1 MTAVILAGGFGTR
14 IADSCRDLPKPML
27 PVCGKP
33 VLEHQIH
40 ILRREGIQDVC
51 LVTGYLAEKIE
62 SYFADGSQ
70 FGVHITYFREAE
82 PLGTAG
88 ALFHLALKED
98 FLLCSGD
105 LIFDFSLEPMLR
117 QHQQNRALATLF
129 VHPNAH
135 PCDSTRVCVAENARI
150 CAFLPKAPDRKD
162 GANLSNAGIQILSPE
177 LLKLFSRE
185 GRADLDK
192 DLLRPAV
199 NTGRLFAYKSTEY
212 VRDMGTPERYAQV
225 QTDVGSGLVRR
236 RNRSFAQ
243 KAVFLD
249 RDGTLNVYR
258 EHITKPE
265 QIELLPGAAKA
276 IAALNRKGYL
286 TVLVT
291 NQPVI
296 AKGMCTQAQLRTV
309 HDRLETLLG
318 KEGAYLDAIYFCP
331 HHPEKGFAGE
341 RPEYK
346 IPCTCRKPSPGMLL
360 QAAEDLHISLCES
373 FMIGDSDRDVQAGR
387 RAGCTP
393 VLLHSSADLYAFTA
407 SLPPV

>member
-1 MTAVILAGGFGTR
+1 M
-14 IADSCRDLPKPML
+14 
-27 PVCGKP
+27 
-33 VLEHQIH
+33 LEHQIH

-70 FGVHITYFREAE
+70 FGVHITYFRETE

-117 QHQQNRALATLF
+117 QHRQNRALATLF

-177 LLKLFSRE
+177 LLKLFPRE

-225 QTDVGSGLVRR
+225 QTDVASGLVRR

-258 EHITKPE
+258 EHIQSRSRSSFSPAPQKP
-265 QIELLPGAAKA
+265 
-276 IAALNRKGYL
+276 
-286 TVLVT
+286 
-291 NQPVI
+291 
-296 AKGMCTQAQLRTV
+296 
-309 HDRLETLLG
+309 
-318 KEGAYLDAIYFCP
+318 
-331 HHPEKGFAGE
+331 
-341 RPEYK
+341 
-346 IPCTCRKPSPGMLL
+346 L
-360 QAAEDLHISLCES
+360 Q
-373 FMIGDSDRDVQAGR
+373 R
-387 RAGCTP
+387 
-393 VLLHSSADLYAFTA
+393 
-407 SLPPV
+407 

>member
-14 IADSCRDLPKPML
+14 LADSCRELPKPML

-40 ILRREGIQDVC
+40 ILRREGIQ
-51 LVTGYLAEKIE
+51 
-62 SYFADGSQ
+62 
-70 FGVHITYFREAE
+70 
-82 PLGTAG
+82 
-88 ALFHLALKED
+88 
-98 FLLCSGD
+98 
-105 LIFDFSLEPMLR
+105 
-117 QHQQNRALATLF
+117 
-129 VHPNAH
+129 
-135 PCDSTRVCVAENARI
+135 
-150 CAFLPKAPDRKD
+150 
-162 GANLSNAGIQILSPE
+162 ILSPE
-177 LLKLFSRE
+177 LLKLFPRE
-185 GRADLDK
+185 GKADLDK

-212 VRDMGTPERYAQV
+212 VRDMGTPERYTQV
-225 QTDVGSGLVRR
+225 QTDVSSGLVRR

-276 IAALNRKGYL
+276 IATLNRKGYL

-346 IPCTCRKPSPGMLL
+346 IPCACRKPSPGMLL
-360 QAAEDLHISLCES
+360 QAAEDLHISLQES
-373 FMIGDSDRDVQAGR
+373 YMIGDSDRDVQAGR

-393 VLLHSSADLYAFTA
+393 VLLHSSADLYAFAA